1 MNAHL
6 IYSENISSK
15 RTEFLFLALT
25 LIFLVLFTWR
35 IIASRVDWLAIVFL
49 FFFIVFSFYSLNYR
63 TLIIHITSDS
73 LRLSFGVFSWTI
85 PFSNVDTIQPD
96 DELPALT
103 EYGGAG
109 IHFMLHQ
116 KRYRASFN
124 FLEHSRVVLGLKRKA
139 GLVRD
144 ISFST
149 CQPDEIIRIIQE
161 GISAYQTA

>member
-103 EYGGAG
+103 KYGGAG